1 MIQSIKTSE
10 IGLELSRKGAKTQSY
25 FFCIS
30 LRLCASAG
38 NPLTELKLQ
47 KAFCR
52 NVYILDCGHSSS
64 QFPN

>member
-30 LRLCASAG
+30 FAPLPLCGKSAYG
-38 NPLTELKLQ
+38 TETPKSFL
-47 KAFCR
+47 
-52 NVYILDCGHSSS
+52 
-64 QFPN
+64 P